1 MLLEDVFI
9 INNLKVLNE
18 GKAGPMKIGGTFQR
32 ADEENNNKRIYPKS
46 LLMREVTKLEEAMKN
61 RRLMGELDHPKQDSV
76 SLSNVSH
83 LVTSLKM
90 EGNELVGE
98 AEILNTPMGK
108 VAQALIEGGVQI
120 GISSRGMGTLSEGQD
135 GKRYVNEDF
144 RLVTWDIVADPS
156 TRGAF
161 PALSE
166 SVSNVNSLLVEEIMG
181 EVLPRVTKQKVF
193 ATLLREGL
201 TEMRTSSDQMPNKPM
216 DEARDRGN
224 DWSDDNDQWSSR
236 DSADAAKGSGRSKS
250 TGATPAQVSH
260 RKEQRAI
267 RKAATKK
274 AAAKRKADL
283 GGYNRNT
290 ILGGPRQD
298 SSPELFRGVRAS
310 QNDSTKDAA
319 ADATVVKASGRAGA
333 GRRVE
338 SSTELFRGVR
348 ARLSEMETPH
358 ARKKRKQWKEL
369 QNAVKLSKVT
379 LPEPKPK
386 PKPKPEKP

>member
-193 ATLLREGL
+193 STLLREAMAGKGDTAAKRQADRERANNDRDSRREKRALDLAKTQGRKPHVPKNDSTELVRGL
-201 TEMRTSSDQMPNKPM
+201 RDKLMEWKAGPIATNIAKRSPAGEEGRMSDAK
-216 DEARDRGN
+216 GKKI
-224 DWSDDNDQWSSR
+224 SR
-236 DSADAAKGSGRSKS
+236 DSLVDGDARKTQKNVDKKLRIKTNLKVKDAVQGALNRRRGKTVIPKETKRDAKADADRDK
-250 TGATPAQVSH
+250 
-260 RKEQRAI
+260 
-267 RKAATKK
+267 
-274 AAAKRKADL
+274 
-283 GGYNRNT
+283 Y
-290 ILGGPRQD
+290 
-298 SSPELFRGVRAS
+298 
-310 QNDSTKDAA
+310 
-319 ADATVVKASGRAGA
+319 
-333 GRRVE
+333 RRMAP
-338 SSTELFRGVR
+338 GD
-348 ARLSEMETPH
+348 
-358 ARKKRKQWKEL
+358 K
-369 QNAVKLSKVT
+369 
-379 LPEPKPK
+379 
-386 PKPKPEKP
+386 

>member
-193 ATLLREGL
+193 STLLRESL
-201 TEMRTSSDQMPNKPM
+201 NEARAPRKQSPVVKAKVESTEIFKSLKDRLAEMRTPYGKQM
-216 DEARDRGN
+216 DDRM
-224 DWSDDNDQWSSR
+224 
-236 DSADAAKGSGRSKS
+236 AK
-250 TGATPAQVSH
+250 
-260 RKEQRAI
+260 
-267 RKAATKK
+267 
-274 AAAKRKADL
+274 L
-283 GGYNRNT
+283 
-290 ILGGPRQD
+290 
-298 SSPELFRGVRAS
+298 
-310 QNDSTKDAA
+310 
-319 ADATVVKASGRAGA
+319 
-333 GRRVE
+333 
-338 SSTELFRGVR
+338 
-348 ARLSEMETPH
+348 
-358 ARKKRKQWKEL
+358 KQAEE
-369 QNAVKLSKVT
+369 LSK
-379 LPEPKPK
+379 LKLPKPK
-386 PKPKPEKP
+386 PKKPPTRKK